1 MYGLDCVSKRLSRCQ
16 MNVGGP
22 ANQKIN
28 MNRRTVQT
36 KKTLGRF
43 WHVSNA
49 LQFQNIE
56 LTSCGNT
63 T

>member
-28 MNRRTVQT
+28 MNRGTVQT
-36 KKTLGRF
+36 KKTLGLF
-43 WHVSNA
+43 
-49 LQFQNIE
+49 
-56 LTSCGNT
+56 
-63 T
+63 